1 MSLERTGWLLGPAV
15 VEVRELAPRATATD
29 GVAPLSEQFLL
40 DLDGERSSHLM
51 AREGGRLVGYGQ
63 VAADGA
69 VELVVDPDARR
80 RGVGRSLVD
89 AVLADEPGARF
100 WAHGGL
106 APARA
111 LGADR
116 GLEVV
121 RELHRMARPVRA
133 QDREPVGLPEGLVA
147 RSFVVGQDEQAWLE
161 LNATA
166 FADHPEQ
173 GRMTL
178 ADLHERQAEAWF
190 DPAGLVLV
198 EDVSGDRPRLV
209 ASHWTKREPG
219 WDEGE
224 VYAVAV
230 HPQVQGRGLAGPV
243 TALGI
248 GYLARTGA
256 RSISLYVDGDN
267 DRALRTY
274 RRAGFEIAATD
285 VMLAHP

>member
-1 MSLERTGWLLGPAV
+1 
-15 VEVRELAPRATATD
+15 
-29 GVAPLSEQFLL
+29 
-40 DLDGERSSHLM
+40 
-51 AREGGRLVGYGQ
+51 
-63 VAADGA
+63 
-69 VELVVDPDARR
+69 
-80 RGVGRSLVD
+80 
-89 AVLADEPGARF
+89 
-100 WAHGGL
+100 
-106 APARA
+106 
-111 LGADR
+111 
-116 GLEVV
+116 
-121 RELHRMARPVRA
+121 
-133 QDREPVGLPEGLVA
+133 
-147 RSFVVGQDEQAWLE
+147 
-161 LNATA
+161 
-166 FADHPEQ
+166 
-173 GRMTL
+173 MTL

-219 WDEGE
+219 SDEGE